1 MCECARFCELRWGAE
16 ASAYSRDG
24 CGLHTA
30 LAVRV
35 NERRVAPAPFGAPSG
50 CPRTGAGP
58 PAARPP
64 GRGLD
69 AWRRACPRPLC
80 QKSGV
85 YSMIIFTMSYA
96 HWKRSSALETR
107 IAKPAD
113 VRAPR
118 LPLFALSYTHCR
130 VHGMAAQRG
139 VCGGAMASGSLP
151 LYEMRRTWALVDLL
165 TSLSKRRANHH
176 PPPTAELIRRK
187 FDALSLPALDSLS
200 IVVDHTIAE
209 QGRRLSRQ
217 TGIGRSLRLSRAG
230 PSSPGAF
237 FFHRYSGLA
246 APGWPTT

>member
-1 MCECARFCELRWGAE
+1 MGGVNQRTLPVDFFFSTFLLGGGHGGHGGHGPTIERILPKLVGASALTRLGLPHTVCVRVSTLLRAAVGAE
-16 ASAYSRDG
+16 ASTYSRDG

-85 YSMIIFTMSYA
+85 HSVIIFTMSYA

-113 VRAPR
+113 LRAPR
-118 LPLFALSYTHCR
+118 LPLFALSSYTHCR
-130 VHGMAAQRG
+130 AEGMATQRG
-139 VCGGAMASGSLP
+139 CAGGP
-151 LYEMRRTWALVDLL
+151 WRR
-165 TSLSKRRANHH
+165 R
-176 PPPTAELIRRK
+176 
-187 FDALSLPALDSLS
+187 
-200 IVVDHTIAE
+200 
-209 QGRRLSRQ
+209 GRCHSTRCAVL
-217 TGIGRSLRLSRAG
+217 GR
-230 PSSPGAF
+230 
-237 FFHRYSGLA
+237 
-246 APGWPTT
+246 WWTC

>member
-1 MCECARFCELRWGAE
+1 MGAE
-16 ASAYSRDG
+16 ASTYSRDG

-64 GRGLD
+64 AQALD

-107 IAKPAD
+107 IAKSAD
-113 VRAPR
+113 LRAPR

-130 VHGMAAQRG
+130 AEGMATQRG
-139 VCGGAMASGSLP
+139 CAGGHGVRVAAP
-151 LYEMRRTWALVDLL
+151 LRDAPYLGTGRHSHIAQEAHQPPT
-165 TSLSKRRANHH
+165 TSNRRAD
-176 PPPTAELIRRK
+176 PPTAGS
-187 FDALSLPALDSLS
+187 ALQRS
-200 IVVDHTIAE
+200 
-209 QGRRLSRQ
+209 RLASR
-217 TGIGRSLRLSRAG
+217 SR
-230 PSSPGAF
+230 
-237 FFHRYSGLA
+237 
-246 APGWPTT
+246 PT